1 MVMRSVFAAFALL
14 ALTGCDEGSGGFG
27 TSFQERY
34 FVAREALDNGRY
46 QVAVRHYGKLAN
58 AYPDSPIAIRLRLE
72 MAHAQLRSG
81 QYQDAATTARGI
93 STVQTGQLKGMA
105 LAVLGTAEHELGR
118 VALTKDRLAAG
129 GHLRA
134 ADAALK
140 EMLRRHPKLD
150 EGGAMARRHKLL
162 RAELASLG

>member
-1 MVMRSVFAAFALL
+1 MRPMPPADANRRRLAAVPHPQHHHQK
-14 ALTGCDEGSGGFG
+14 G
-27 TSFQERY
+27 
-34 FVAREALDNGRY
+34 
-46 QVAVRHYGKLAN
+46 
-58 AYPDSPIAIRLRLE
+58 AI
-72 MAHAQLRSG
+72 
-81 QYQDAATTARGI
+81 
-93 STVQTGQLKGMA
+93 
-105 LAVLGTAEHELGR
+105 GR